1 VSDELERES
10 SESCDEAVSE
20 GTEIKEETEKS
31 ESTEG
36 YEVKVVVGY
45 EAFRRS
51 ELQRGCTRRSLLG
64 CMVHFMVVESKTKYL
79 QPPSCCSIDRLD
91 R

>member
-1 VSDELERES
+1 MSDELERES

-36 YEVKVVVGY
+36 YDVKVVVGY

-64 CMVHFMVVESKTKYL
+64 CMVHLWWLKAKPSISSRRLVVVST
-79 QPPSCCSIDRLD
+79 D
-91 R
+91 